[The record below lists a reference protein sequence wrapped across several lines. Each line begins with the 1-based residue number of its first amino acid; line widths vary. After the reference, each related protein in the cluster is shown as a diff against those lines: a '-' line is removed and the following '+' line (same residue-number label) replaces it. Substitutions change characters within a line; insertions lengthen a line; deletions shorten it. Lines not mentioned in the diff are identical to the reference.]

1 MEEEQRANLRLK
13 QLHGRLGE
21 IVYELTH
28 VQLAHFRPVQT
39 WTPALNAY
47 VCANQVC
54 ICVDLAGVEKEHLQ
68 VRAESHR
75 LIITGRREPPEP
87 GGAETKPLQVLALEI
102 DSGIFAREVEL
113 SVEIDPEKVTA
124 QQRNGLLWIY
134 LPLRTAA

>member
-1 MEEEQRANLRLK
+1 MEEQQLENLRLK

-28 VQLAHFRPVQT
+28 VQLDRVRPVRT

-54 ICVDLAGVEKEHLQ
+54 ICIDLAGVDKDQLQ
-68 VRAESHR
+68 VRAEPHR
-75 LIITGRREPPEP
+75 LLITGRREPPEP

-102 DSGIFAREVEL
+102 DSGPFAREVEL
-113 SVEIDPEKVTA
+113 AVEINPEKVTA
-124 QQRNGLLWIY
+124 EQRNGLLWIF
-134 LPLRTAA
+134 LPLRAAA